1 MADSIFTEIQ
11 SIEAEAERL
20 ISEAQAKRHACKAD
34 ADEQVERLRDT
45 VEQTY
50 NQKTTEARRQQEAR
64 LADETRRADEA
75 HQAFVARL
83 DAVRATQIQPLADW
97 VIERLVDADRE
108 H

>member
-20 ISEAQAKRHACKAD
+20 VSEAQARGQAAKAD
-34 ADEQVERLRDT
+34 ADEQVERLRDAA
-45 VEQTY
+45 EQTY

-64 LADETRRADEA
+64 LADEMRRADEA
-75 HQAFVARL
+75 HQALVARL
-83 DAVRATQIQPLADW
+83 DAVRARQVQPLADW